1 MKEDRRLF
9 HRIRKELPL
18 KVKFLDYLIKGKS
31 YDLSAKGI
39 GVILDR
45 PLPYKERVEL
55 FISSPTIGRD
65 LGWRGSVIWCKE
77 LDRDCWRIGIEVDNP
92 QFLLFSKL
100 LG

>member
-1 MKEDRRLF
+1 VKEDRRLF

-18 KVKFLDYLIKGKS
+18 KVKFLGYLIEGKS

-55 FISSPTIGRD
+55 SILSSEARKKIDLEGRVV
-65 LGWRGSVIWCKE
+65 WYKE